1 MDTTNY
7 SGPKGKVPTELQ
19 GGEITQN
26 SQSIVQSSE
35 DMTGAV
41 AEDTESVSIDM
52 NWNIAEQLT
61 EERNCRAEFEAIITM
76 FMDSLVNQS
85 KAADAL
91 SAMSF
96 QVYEIV
102 QRLHKGFAPGKASP
116 ALQFCNALVKVLSTI
131 KSIEDEVS
139 DLEFPFVL
147 RFSCDFWFRVGSI
160 PAKKY
165 TAIDWCWR
173 IQ

>member
-7 SGPKGKVPTELQ
+7 GGPKGKIPKELQ

-26 SQSIVQSSE
+26 SESIVQSSE
-35 DMTGAV
+35 GAT
-41 AEDTESVSIDM
+41 AEENEAVSTDM

-85 KAADAL
+85 TGADAL
-91 SAMSF
+91 RMMSF

-102 QRLHKGFAPGKASP
+102 QRLHKGFGPGKISP

-131 KSIEDEVS
+131 KAIDEEVS
-139 DLEFPFVL
+139 DFDPSVCWKFYENSF
-147 RFSCDFWFRVGSI
+147 FRPGSI
-160 PAKKY
+160 VATKFIE
-165 TAIDWCWR
+165 IDWHR
-173 IQ
+173 RVQ

>member
-7 SGPKGKVPTELQ
+7 SGPKGKVPTELH

-35 DMTGAV
+35 DMTGATV
-41 AEDTESVSIDM
+41 EDTESVSIDM

-102 QRLHKGFAPGKASP
+102 QRLHKGFAPGKVSP
-116 ALQFCNALVKVLSTI
+116 ALQFCNALIKVLSTI
-131 KSIEDEVS
+131 KTIEDEVS
-139 DLEFPFVL
+139 
-147 RFSCDFWFRVGSI
+147 
-160 PAKKY
+160 
-165 TAIDWCWR
+165 
-173 IQ
+173 

>member
-7 SGPKGKVPTELQ
+7 SGPKGKIPKELQ

-26 SQSIVQSSE
+26 SESIVQSAE
-35 DMTGAV
+35 GATGAT
-41 AEDTESVSIDM
+41 AEDAEAVSIDM

-85 KAADAL
+85 TAVDAL
-91 SAMSF
+91 AAISF

-102 QRLHKGFAPGKASP
+102 QRLHKGFAPGKISP

-131 KSIEDEVS
+131 KTIEDEVRYNS
-139 DLEFPFVL
+139 EFSGHL
-147 RFSCDFWFRVGSI
+147 TILTS
-160 PAKKY
+160 
-165 TAIDWCWR
+165 
-173 IQ
+173 

>member
-7 SGPKGKVPTELQ
+7 SGPKGKIPKELQ

-26 SQSIVQSSE
+26 SESIVLQSSE
-35 DMTGAV
+35 DATTGTA
-41 AEDTESVSIDM
+41 AEVTDAVSIDM

-76 FMDSLVNQS
+76 FIDSLVNQS
-85 KAADAL
+85 TAADAL
-91 SAMSF
+91 GAMSF

-102 QRLHKGFAPGKASP
+102 QRLHKGYAPGKISP

-131 KSIEDEVS
+131 GSIEEEVS
-139 DLEFPFVL
+139 HIFFFHLDLTLFMRKF
-147 RFSCDFWFRVGSI
+147 FSSSSS
-160 PAKKY
+160 
-165 TAIDWCWR
+165 
-173 IQ
+173 